1 MQFSFRPRAA
11 RQLVLVA
18 GVLSAASFLTS
29 CDKGGGN
36 FTKTKSGM
44 EYKIFKNV
52 NGKYEPRDIANGE
65 DPGYK
70 DRVGKVMSAHIEYLT
85 SGDSVMMKS
94 RERQFGVPVRIP
106 LEALTPKQFGAEP
119 EAFSLL
125 QPGDSGVFRF
135 NADTLYK
142 RNARVLAPANLKK
155 KGNYITLTIKAVAL
169 QPREAAMAEA
179 MADQQKMMAEQQKQ
193 MRAYAADQDKKDEVI
208 LQDYLK
214 KNNLTAAKKLP
225 SGVYVLTTKPGTG
238 PNAKPGQL
246 VTVDY
251 RGTLLDGKEFDAS
264 AKHPGQAF
272 TFPLGRGQ
280 VIPGWDDAL
289 QQLSKGSK
297 ATILIPSSLAY
308 GKQGSPPAIPAN
320 SPLRFDVEL
329 TNVQEAPAG
338 PAAMGQPAGR

>member
-11 RQLVLVA
+11 RQLALAA

-29 CDKGGGN
+29 CNKGGD
-36 FTKTKSGM
+36 FTKTKSGI

-52 NGKYEPRDIANGE
+52 DGKYEPREVAGGE
-65 DPGYK
+65 DPTYK

-94 RERQFGVPVRIP
+94 RERQFGVAVRIP
-106 LEALTPKQFGAEP
+106 LEAMSAKTLGAEP

-142 RNARVLAPANLKK
+142 RNAHQLAPANLKK
-155 KGNYITLTIKAVAL
+155 KGNFITLTVKAVAL
-169 QPREAAMAEA
+169 QTREAAMTEA

-193 MRAYAADQDKKDEVI
+193 MRAYAATQDKADDVI
-208 LQDYLK
+208 LLDYVK
-214 KNNLTAAKKLP
+214 KNNLTNFKKTP
-225 SGVYVLTTKPGTG
+225 SGVYVIVTQPGTG
-238 PNAKPGQL
+238 ANAKPGQ
-246 VTVDY
+246 TVSVQY
-251 RGTLLDGKEFDAS
+251 SGKLLDGKEFDSS
-264 AKHPGQAF
+264 AKHPGGAAF
-272 TFPLGRGQ
+272 SFPLGRGQ

-289 QQLSKGSK
+289 AQLNKGSK

-308 GKQGSPPAIPAN
+308 GKQGSGAAIPPN

-329 TNVQEAPAG
+329 VDVK
-338 PAAMGQPAGR
+338 